1 MAGFYDESI
10 SNGLG
15 WRAVLFVSGCPHNC
29 PGCQNKAAQDFQY
42 GQAFDKDEIIQRIKE
57 NSILKGVTI
66 SGGEPLCPENIADV
80 LDFIRTVKKEKPN
93 FNIWCYTGYTMEQL
107 ENRKDPITDQCLAE
121 INVLVDGRFVEQK
134 KNPTLKFRGSENQR
148 IIDVKNSL
156 KNNKIVQLAI

>member
-1 MAGFYDESI
+1 
-10 SNGLG
+10 
-15 WRAVLFVSGCPHNC
+15 
-29 PGCQNKAAQDFQY
+29 
-42 GQAFDKDEIIQRIKE
+42 
-57 NSILKGVTI
+57 
-66 SGGEPLCPENIADV
+66 
-80 LDFIRTVKKEKPN
+80 
-93 FNIWCYTGYTMEQL
+93 MEQL